1 MTTMGE
7 PSNLS
12 RTKAYI
18 SALLMLLAVFTW
30 PAAAEELVA
39 GQPHIYGPVGDSES
53 LKSIATLVINKRDFK
68 LRETMADIFYANPD
82 AFVAGRS
89 HILHKGVLL
98 KLPEYLAWGVESSAS
113 IQAVPKPAAIP
124 ETPKQTAAKIPQEQA
139 SSNKEVTPAPV
150 QTPQIKAHEPVS
162 STPIRLDPPLP
173 SVPGS
178 KEDIMIQLQL
188 LKGEI
193 AALKRELAS
202 NQEETEISS
211 RLQGAYL
218 LMTVAIFL
226 VLITLLVKRSSIT
239 QQTELPPVKKPAVTD
254 QSQTQKK
261 VKASLKKIVPE
272 KAETS
277 SKVGT
282 EHIPVSPVVKPR
294 VSVTKPSTSP
304 APPGEL
310 NEDVTPASPA
320 LAYEDPTP
328 MAPSA
333 AYDDI
338 TPVSPSL
345 AYQDKASSDITEEE
359 DSNPP
364 DLHEVIHD
372 ISDRFK
378 GMSDDKD
385 ASNLALARVYM
396 DLGDYKQAKPL
407 LTEVHKSVTPEY
419 ARQAEEMIHEL
430 LQSEMFA
437 SSFHE
442 IIDGLSDEHDSVV
455 SKQLEDLSKGKDPL
469 AEVSD
474 SFLAENNNDEIGRE
488 FEMAQIYFEL
498 GDYNRCKQH
507 LAAILGSDGSSFKTE
522 AYALL
527 KDIESIETSDDDMT
541 MKSTS
546 LPDGISD
553 HPVIKEITPPDK
565 TIKKD
570 QLSELSNQFMAISS
584 NKNGTKLALAHVH
597 IEMGE
602 HEMALKLLKEI
613 ITSGD
618 NECTPDAE
626 ALLKEISDTNQA

>member
-1 MTTMGE
+1 
-7 PSNLS
+7 
-12 RTKAYI
+12 
-18 SALLMLLAVFTW
+18 
-30 PAAAEELVA
+30 
-39 GQPHIYGPVGDSES
+39 
-53 LKSIATLVINKRDFK
+53 
-68 LRETMADIFYANPD
+68 
-82 AFVAGRS
+82 
-89 HILHKGVLL
+89 
-98 KLPEYLAWGVESSAS
+98 
-113 IQAVPKPAAIP
+113 
-124 ETPKQTAAKIPQEQA
+124 
-139 SSNKEVTPAPV
+139 
-150 QTPQIKAHEPVS
+150 
-162 STPIRLDPPLP
+162 
-173 SVPGS
+173 
-178 KEDIMIQLQL
+178 MIQLQL

-202 NQEETEISS
+202 NQEEKEIST

-218 LMTVAIFL
+218 LMTAAIFL
-226 VLITLLVKRSSIT
+226 VLIILLINRSSIT
-239 QQTELPPVKKPAVTD
+239 QQTEPPPVKKPAVTD
-254 QSQTQKK
+254 QPKTQQK
-261 VKASLKKIVPE
+261 VKAALKKTTPE
-272 KAETS
+272 KTETTN
-277 SKVGT
+277 KVGT
-282 EHIPVSPVVKPR
+282 EHIPDSPVVKPS
-294 VSVTKPSTSP
+294 VSVTKPSASP
-304 APPGEL
+304 APPEEL
-310 NEDVTPASPA
+310 ND
-320 LAYEDPTP
+320 DPTP
-328 MAPSA
+328 RAPSA

-338 TPVSPSL
+338 TPASPSL
-345 AYQDKASSDITEEE
+345 AYQDKASPDITEEK

-372 ISDRFK
+372 ISGRFK
-378 GMSDDKD
+378 GMSDDKE

-455 SKQLEDLSKGKDPL
+455 SKQLEDLSTGKDPL

-474 SFLAENNNDEIGRE
+474 SFLAENSHDEIGHE

-507 LAAILGSDGSSFKTE
+507 LAVILGSDGSSFKTE
-522 AYALL
+522 TYALL
-527 KDIESIETSDDDMT
+527 KDIESIETNDDDMT

-546 LPDGISD
+546 LPDDIGD
-553 HPVIKEITPPDK
+553 QPVIKEITPPDK

-570 QLSELSNQFMAISS
+570 QLSELSSQFMAISG

-626 ALLKEISDTNQA
+626 ALLKEIGGTNQA